1 MDRVHIFN
9 FEVEA
14 DKFEHFLKGDG
25 EIYFDNYDGVFLT
38 EEELTQAFKD
48 NNCETEDDQ
57 AAYCKEFDILQ
68 SYNELDTALDYFYGG
83 NYDLTYLKIGKTVV
97 MSMAYEM

>member
-14 DKFEHFLKGDG
+14 DKFEHFLNGDG
-25 EIYFDNYDGVFLT
+25 EIYFDNDDGVFIT
-38 EEELTQAFKD
+38 REELEEAFRE
-48 NNCETEDDQ
+48 NGLETIDEKND
-57 AAYCKEFDILQ
+57 YLSEFSICGD
-68 SYNELDTALDYFYGG
+68 YNELDRILDYFYDG

-97 MSMAYEM
+97 MSMAYEI